1 MVVDLI
7 FKFSLIV
14 LVCSLFAA
22 LYGLISIVMYKLID
36 IEKNKEKRQI
46 ARTRNIIQ
54 RYNHSYCTKE
64 YFKNYFKNES

>member
-1 MVVDLI
+1 MIVDLI

-14 LVCSLFAA
+14 LVCSLFAV

-36 IEKNKEKRQI
+36 IEKNKEKREI

-64 YFKNYFKNES
+64 YFKKYFKNES